1 MSVADRRRGS
11 AGLRGEL
18 DPNIMPRHMRA
29 LEEVATR
36 LLDERPAPDPAFR
49 AQLDGRM
56 RELGAGIRGGIPSY
70 WRLGAAVCLLL
81 GLALLIAAV
90 ILALQLGSG

>member
-1 MSVADRRRGS
+1 MSAGDRRRGS
-11 AGLRGEL
+11 AGIRDEL
-18 DPNIMPRHMRA
+18 DPNIMPRQMRA

-36 LLDERPAPDPAFR
+36 LLNERPAPHPAFR

-56 RELGAGIRGGIPSY
+56 RELGAGIRGGMPSY
-70 WRLGAAVCLLL
+70 WRLGAIVCLLS
-81 GLALLIAAV
+81 GLALIVVAV

>member
-1 MSVADRRRGS
+1 MTVGERRRGP

-36 LLDERPAPDPAFR
+36 LLDERPDPDPAFR

-56 RELGAGIRGGIPSY
+56 RELGAGIRGGMPSY

-90 ILALQLGSG
+90 ILALQLGPG

>member
-1 MSVADRRRGS
+1 MSVGDRRRGS
-11 AGLRGEL
+11 AGLRNEL
-18 DPNIMPRHMRA
+18 DPNIMPRQMRA

-49 AQLDGRM
+49 AQL
-56 RELGAGIRGGIPSY
+56 S
-70 WRLGAAVCLLL
+70 
-81 GLALLIAAV
+81 GLAALVVAV

>member
-1 MSVADRRRGS
+1 MSDGDRRRGS
-11 AGLRGEL
+11 AGLRDEL
-18 DPNIMPRHMRA
+18 DPNIMPRQMRA

-36 LLDERPAPDPAFR
+36 LLNERPAPDPAFR

-56 RELGAGIRGGIPSY
+56 RELGAGIRGGSPSY
-70 WRLGAAVCLLL
+70 WRLGAAVCLLS
-81 GLALLIAAV
+81 GVALLVVAV